1 MHRTFVTYKTEANAV
16 MPSPEEAF
24 DFMDNTLN
32 LVAGKT
38 ILQSK
43 ISARIS
49 EPQKSLQVNTIRI
62 SKDMMTRPDLQWFQL
77 KASAAPYQE
86 QATVKN
92 SNIIEFL

>member
-38 ILQSK
+38 ILQAVK
-43 ISARIS
+43 YQHEYLNRKNHCRLTQS
-49 EPQKSLQVNTIRI
+49 E
-62 SKDMMTRPDLQWFQL
+62 
-77 KASAAPYQE
+77 
-86 QATVKN
+86 
-92 SNIIEFL
+92 